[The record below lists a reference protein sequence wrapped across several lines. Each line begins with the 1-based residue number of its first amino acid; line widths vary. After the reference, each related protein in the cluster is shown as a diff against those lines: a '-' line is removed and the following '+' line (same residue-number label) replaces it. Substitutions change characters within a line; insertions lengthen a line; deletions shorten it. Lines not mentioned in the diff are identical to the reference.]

1 MPKKM
6 KKEGKPSVHE
16 ELNGFDI
23 KIDTF
28 GEMKTNFDIDKLNIF
43 LDANVQDKK
52 LINRDLDQEE

>member
-43 LDANVQDKK
+43 LDANVKDKK

>member
-16 ELNGFDI
+16 ELDGFDI

-28 GEMKTNFDIDKLNIF
+28 GEMKTNFDIDKLNNF
-43 LDANVQDKK
+43 LDANVKDKK
-52 LINRDLDQEE
+52 LTNRELDQEE

>member
-16 ELNGFDI
+16 ELDGFDI

-28 GEMKTNFDIDKLNIF
+28 GEMKTSFDIDKLNNF
-43 LDANVQDKK
+43 LDANVKDKK
-52 LINRDLDQEE
+52 LINRELDQEE

>member
-1 MPKKM
+1 M

-43 LDANVQDKK
+43 LDANVKDKK

>member
-1 MPKKM
+1 M

-28 GEMKTNFDIDKLNIF
+28 GEMKTNFDIDKLNNF

>member
-28 GEMKTNFDIDKLNIF
+28 GEMKTNFNIDKLNNF